1 MTNLSKQLQWYW
13 GYEMKPSK
21 RAERA
26 NNRFLTFYLEDEV
39 YGVHI
44 SDVKEIIA
52 MMKTTPVPK
61 TPKFI
66 KGVMNLR
73 GNIIPVVDMR
83 LKFDMPSIPQHMYT
97 AIVIIKL
104 AEKLIGFIV
113 DKVEEVINVEDENL
127 SLPPE
132 FGGHIDTKFIKHM
145 AQHKQKVVMILD
157 LIALFGEDELNMVQ
171 NLSKTANEA

>member
-1 MTNLSKQLQWYW
+1 METT
-13 GYEMKPSK
+13 K
-21 RAERA
+21 RERA
-26 NNRFLTFYLEDEV
+26 STNRFLTFYLEDEV

-66 KGVMNLR
+66 QGVMNLR

-83 LKFDMPSIPQHMYT
+83 LKFDMPTIPPQMYT

-113 DKVEEVINVEDENL
+113 DKVEEVINVDDEHL
-127 SLPPE
+127 SIPPE
-132 FGGHIDTKFIKHM
+132 FGGHIDTRFIKNM
-145 AQHKQKVVMILD
+145 AQYKQKVVMILD
-157 LIALFGEDELNMVQ
+157 LIALFGDEELEMVQ
-171 NLSKTANEA
+171 NLSKTVSDKG

>member
-1 MTNLSKQLQWYW
+1 METT
-13 GYEMKPSK
+13 K
-21 RAERA
+21 RERA
-26 NNRFLTFYLEDEV
+26 STNRFLTFYLEDEV

-66 KGVMNLR
+66 QGVMNLR

-83 LKFDMPSIPQHMYT
+83 LKFDMPSIPAHMYT

-104 AEKLIGFIV
+104 DEKLIGFIV
-113 DKVEEVINVEDENL
+113 DKVEEVINVDDDHL

-132 FGGHIDTKFIKHM
+132 FGGHIDTKFIKNM
-145 AQHKQKVVMILD
+145 AQYKQKVVMILD
-157 LIALFGEDELNMVQ
+157 LLALFGEEELTMVQ
-171 NLSKTANEA
+171 NLSKSASDKAKEQ